1 MTLKQAELKILN
13 KLNEIDFIKIASL
26 LIDELN
32 NQFNEQRKVGIHP
45 LGKSSSSTNETSKND
60 LIKSKFEVYIV
71 GGFIRDILLNR
82 EKSEIDFLIVG
93 DGILFA
99 NKLAEKLNVNKV
111 VIYKRFGTAQF
122 RYKNFSLEFVEARKE
137 SYSFDSRNPEV
148 SSGSFEDDIA
158 RRDFKINTLAVSIN
172 RNSFGKLIDLYD
184 GLTDIENKIIRTT
197 LNPQITFNDDPL
209 RILRAFRFASQLQFN
224 VDDEIKKYA
233 YLLRERLKI
242 ISQERITDELLKILS
257 SSKPSIGF
265 ILLYETKVLE
275 IIFPEIANLAGVEQR
290 NDFHHKDV
298 FFHTMQVVD
307 NIAKM
312 TDDVWLRFAALV
324 HDIAK
329 PATKKFVDGIGWTF
343 HGHED
348 LGAKMMKSIFI
359 KLKLPLFKLEYV
371 KKLVRLHLRPISL
384 AAENVTDS
392 AIRRL
397 IVEAGEDLE
406 DLITLCRADITSKNP
421 GKVSEYLNNY
431 ERVMKRVLEVKEKDQ
446 LRAFQSPVR
455 GDEIMKICNIP
466 PSKKVG
472 EIKKAIEEAILNG
485 EIQNNYESAYEYLF
499 KIKDKFIE
507 N

>member
-1 MTLKQAELKILN
+1 MTLQQAELKILN
-13 KLNEIDFIKIASL
+13 KLKEIEFIEIASL
-26 LIDELN
+26 VIDELN
-32 NQFNEQRKVGIHP
+32 NQYFKNQTP
-45 LGKSSSSTNETSKND
+45 LTNE
-60 LIKSKFEVYIV
+60 IEKFKVYIV
-71 GGFIRDILLNR
+71 GGFVRDIILGK
-82 EKSEIDFLIVG
+82 EKNEIDFLIVG
-93 DGILFA
+93 DGILYA
-99 NKLAEKLNVNKV
+99 NILAEKLKVNKV

-122 RYKNFSLEFVEARKE
+122 NYKNFSLEFVGSRKE

-148 SSGSFEDDIA
+148 SLGTFEEDIA

-172 RNSFGKLIDLYD
+172 RNSFGKLIDLYN

-197 LNPQITFNDDPL
+197 LGPQITFNDDPL
-209 RILRAFRFASQLQFN
+209 RILRAFRFASQLQFQ
-224 VDDEIKKYA
+224 VDDKIKKSA
-233 YLLRERLKI
+233 NLLRERLQI
-242 ISQERITDELLKILS
+242 ISQERITDEFLKILS
-257 SSKPSIGF
+257 SPKPSIGL
-265 ILLYETKVLE
+265 ILLYETKVLD

-329 PATKKFVDGIGWTF
+329 PATKKFIDGIGWTF

-359 KLKLPLFKLEYV
+359 KLKLPLYKLEYI

-397 IVEAGEDLE
+397 IVEAGDDLK

-421 GKVSEYLNNY
+421 EKVSEYLNNY

-455 GDEIMKICNIP
+455 GEEIMKICNIP

-485 EIQNNYESAYEYLF
+485 EIQNNYESAYEYLL
-499 KIKDKFIE
+499 KIKDKFLE